1 MRYLE
6 DKQML
11 VIPRSDGLVVRVQGP
26 LYLTPMT
33 SRDMLELSYRCLK
46 AGLEMQREEDRD
58 GVFKRS

>member
-1 MRYLE
+1 MSYQE
-6 DKQML
+6 DKTML
-11 VIPRSDGLVVRVQGP
+11 VIPRSDGMVVRVREQ
-26 LYLTPMT
+26 LYLKQMT

>member
-1 MRYLE
+1 MSYQE

-11 VIPRSDGLVVRVQGP
+11 VIPRADGLVVRVQGQ
-26 LYLTPMT
+26 LYLKPMA

-58 GVFKRS
+58 GVFNER

>member
-1 MRYLE
+1 MSYQE

-11 VIPRSDGLVVRVQGP
+11 VIPRSDGLVVRVQGQ
-26 LYLTPMT
+26 LYLKQMT

-46 AGLEMQREEDRD
+46 TGLEMQREEDRD

>member
-1 MRYLE
+1 MSYQE

-11 VIPRSDGLVVRVQGP
+11 VVPRTDGLVVRVQGQ
-26 LYLTPMT
+26 LYLKPMT

-58 GVFKRS
+58 GVFNER

>member
-1 MRYLE
+1 MSYQE

-11 VIPRSDGLVVRVQGP
+11 VIPRADGLVVRVQGQ
-26 LYLTPMT
+26 LYSRPMT

-58 GVFKRS
+58 GVFNER

>member
-1 MRYLE
+1 MSYQE

-11 VIPRSDGLVVRVQGP
+11 VIPRADGLVVRVQDQ
-26 LYLTPMT
+26 LYLKQMT

>member
-1 MRYLE
+1 MSYQE
-6 DKQML
+6 DKTML
-11 VIPRSDGLVVRVQGP
+11 VIPRSDGMVVRVQGQ
-26 LYLTPMT
+26 LYLKQMT

>member
-1 MRYLE
+1 MSYIE

-11 VIPRSDGLVVRVQGP
+11 VIPRSDGLVVRVQGQ
-26 LYLTPMT
+26 LYLKPMT

>member
-1 MRYLE
+1 MSYQE

-11 VIPRSDGLVVRVQGP
+11 VIPRSDGLVVRVQGQ
-26 LYLTPMT
+26 LYLKPMT

-46 AGLEMQREEDRD
+46 AGLEMRGEEDRD

>member
-1 MRYLE
+1 MSYQE

-11 VIPRSDGLVVRVQGP
+11 VIPRSDGLVVRVQGQ
-26 LYLTPMT
+26 LYLKQMT

>member
-1 MRYLE
+1 MSYIE

-11 VIPRSDGLVVRVQGP
+11 VIPRADGLVVRVQGQ
-26 LYLTPMT
+26 LYLKPMT
-33 SRDMLELSYRCLK
+33 SRDMIELSYRCLK

>member
-1 MRYLE
+1 MSYLE

-11 VIPRSDGLVVRVQGP
+11 VIPRADGLVVRVQGQ
-26 LYLTPMT
+26 LYLKPMT